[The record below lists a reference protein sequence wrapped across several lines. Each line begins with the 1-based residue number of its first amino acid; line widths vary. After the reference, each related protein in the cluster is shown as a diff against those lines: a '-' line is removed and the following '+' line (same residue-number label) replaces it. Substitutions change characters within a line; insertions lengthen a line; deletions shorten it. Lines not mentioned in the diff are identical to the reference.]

1 MYVPCCLSRT
11 VSGLS
16 GEKSNMK
23 ATQKVQTL
31 RKRIDDAL
39 RPLITSDYHL
49 LEVPYYSNVG
59 DTLIWQG
66 ELDFLKTIP
75 YQCKSMHSLETFR
88 YKNISE
94 KDIILFQGGGNF
106 GDIWVRN
113 HEFKMSVVKA
123 YPNNRIIF
131 FPQSVWFCD
140 KKKLESCANDLR
152 VLPNVTICARDYRS
166 YALLSEYF
174 CDEILLVPDMAFYMD
189 VSREGEV
196 RDDGPEV
203 VLLRKDV
210 EYRPVSALDELL
222 ARPDVMVSDW
232 PVMENGGVH
241 GLMLNIL
248 KRFAGNFPFFVDKY
262 AEIFYKKRIM
272 SSGIEFLRNAH
283 HIYTTRLHGAI
294 LSLILGKDVTVFDNS
309 YGKNSDFF
317 YTWLSDCE
325 MITMAG

>member
-1 MYVPCCLSRT
+1 
-11 VSGLS
+11 
-16 GEKSNMK
+16 MK
-23 ATQKVQTL
+23 ASQKVQTL

-88 YKNISE
+88 NKNILE

-106 GDIWVRN
+106 GDIWVQN
-113 HEFKMSVVKA
+113 HEFKMSVVRAFPK
-123 YPNNRIIF
+123 NRIIF

-140 KKKLESCANDLR
+140 KKKLESCANDLKAS
-152 VLPNVTICARDYRS
+152 PNVTICARDYRS

-174 CDEILLVPDMAFYMD
+174 CNEILLVPDMAFYMD
-189 VSREGEV
+189 TSRVMGV

-210 EYRPVSALDELL
+210 EYRPVSALDDLL
-222 ARPDVMVSDW
+222 VRPDVMVSDW

-272 SSGIEFLRNAH
+272 SSGIEFLRNAQ

-294 LSLILGKDVTVFDNS
+294 LSLILGKNVTVFDNS